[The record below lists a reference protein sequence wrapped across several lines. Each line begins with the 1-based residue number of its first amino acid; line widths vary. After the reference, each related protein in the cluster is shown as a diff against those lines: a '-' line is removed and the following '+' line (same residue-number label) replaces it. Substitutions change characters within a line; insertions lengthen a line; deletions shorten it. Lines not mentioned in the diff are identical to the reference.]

1 MRSYRLAVSIRTLL
15 AVFVAL
21 AVLFAPALTRADE
34 AFAAVPDHL
43 AQMMEAGHCQMP
55 PAGSPEHDR
64 APVKSCCI
72 SMFMAV
78 AIAPAAPPEEKPVQ
92 SARPVRR
99 AASLYVNSP
108 IELATP
114 PPRLS

>member
-1 MRSYRLAVSIRTLL
+1 MLRSYRLALNIRTLL

-21 AVLFAPALTRADE
+21 AVLFAPAFTRAGE
-34 AFAAVPDHL
+34 AFAAVPDHH
-43 AQMMEAGHCQMP
+43 AQMMEAGHCQP
-55 PAGSPEHDR
+55 PAGSPEHGK
-64 APVKSCCI
+64 APAKSCCI

-78 AIAPAAPPEEKPVQ
+78 AITPAAPPEEKPVQ

-99 AASLYVNSP
+99 AASFHVNSP